1 MVHSS
6 PPQPLPDAV
15 LGETWQFGAVPA
27 GDMTSLFEHR
37 PIPIVVAPP
46 DRWPLQLALA
56 STTKIP
62 GVIIQGGRRSRLLAQ
77 WLQEQQP
84 EAVVAMATDPG
95 GLILAAA
102 GDRRW
107 VLATFTDAEVLQSAQ
122 LYQQRQ
128 QNAKGLHFLLIQPDD
143 SGVTSSG
150 FWLLQIPT

>member
-1 MVHSS
+1 M
-6 PPQPLPDAV
+6 
-15 LGETWQFGAVPA
+15 
-27 GDMTSLFEHR
+27 
-37 PIPIVVAPP
+37 
-46 DRWPLQLALA
+46 
-56 STTKIP
+56 
-62 GVIIQGGRRSRLLAQ
+62 
-77 WLQEQQP
+77 
-84 EAVVAMATDPG
+84 AMATDPG

-150 FWLLQIPT
+150 FWLLQTPT